1 MSRQTLITFQP
12 AEIVDHVTEDGV
24 ELTKLPYPVHAWAS
38 DGRVPNHL
46 GGYTEPLR
54 IAGFTRTRDRG
65 QFDASWETI
74 AYNPPDAVG
83 MFIVCQLP
91 TGEMNLLTSPVR
103 DVQVREFERPDV
115 IDPLTAPVDS
125 AHRWGRWTE

>member
-12 AEIVDHVTEDGV
+12 APIVDHVTEDGT
-24 ELTKLPYPVHAWAS
+24 ELTQLPYPVHAWA
-38 DGRVPNHL
+38 DNGRVPDHL

-65 QFDASWETI
+65 QLDASWQTI
-74 AYNPPDAVG
+74 AYNPQDAVG

-91 TGEMNLLTSPVR
+91 DGNLNILTSPVR
-103 DVQVREFERPDV
+103 DVQVREFERPDT
-115 IDPLTAPVDS
+115 IDPLSAVPDS
-125 AHRWGRWTE
+125 ERRREGWT